1 MGLNSTD
8 VEAITFNSIVSGST
22 VVSGAATTSDP
33 AAATATLSTALSSGS
48 LGTYT
53 VTSSSVTVVGTES
66 SEQSKSQMGLIIG
79 LVVGLLAL
87 VAIVVVVVYCIY
99 KKKQAGKV
107 ESDQIVIE
115 L

>member
-1 MGLNSTD
+1 MGLNATD
-8 VEAITFNSIVSGST
+8 VEAITFTSIISGST

-33 AAATATLSTALSSGS
+33 AAASSTLSTSLSSGA
-48 LGTYT
+48 LGSYT
-53 VTSSSVTVVGTES
+53 VTSSSVTVVGTDS
-66 SEQSKSQMGLIIG
+66 SDKKVQMGLIIG
-79 LVVGLLAL
+79 LVIGLLAL

-107 ESDQIVIE
+107 ESGQIVIE

>member
-33 AAATATLSTALSSGS
+33 AAATATLSTTLSSGS

-66 SEQSKSQMGLIIG
+66 SEQKSQMGLIIG

-87 VAIVVVVVYCIY
+87 VAIVVLYLQ
-99 KKKQAGKV
+99 KETGRQ
-107 ESDQIVIE
+107 S
-115 L
+115 